1 MASSDKVEVATFASG
16 CFWGTEHIFVK
27 HYKDKGLLK
36 SQVGFTGGD
45 VANPTYRQVCNK
57 DTGHAE
63 AARIEFDPAQL
74 GYAELVEFFYRTHNP
89 TTLDR
94 QGNDVGPQYR
104 SAIFTHSPEQE
115 RIAKEVTAEVQA
127 KHFDPKGL
135 KIVTSILPAGDWWA
149 ADESHQ
155 LYLFKNPNFAPADF
169 YCFSAHRELK
179 SVQISNG
186 FVSTG
191 EDEVENWMDRLP
203 ELLVFTNLTHFL
215 FKSEAM
221 GNNDSYIEAMTS
233 LLESS
238 PSLESLILNIEDVGK
253 SAWAYSLTPVL
264 EALGDVETE
273 WYRFADDTTY
283 PLRAFLV
290 RHPRIRNFG
299 IGLSPDSELYDGID
313 PDLLAELLPSVQHL
327 AFPMF
332 LCESVV
338 TSKLALQIETLAIT
352 NLYLYDDDPF
362 GPTFEVLCED
372 SLPKLRTL
380 EIWASGGCEY
390 KLETEVVEAF
400 LLAAKE
406 LEVLDFEIQVDDIDE
421 FESLLSTTDNL
432 CRKSTSR

>member
-1 MASSDKVEVATFASG
+1 
-16 CFWGTEHIFVK
+16 
-27 HYKDKGLLK
+27 
-36 SQVGFTGGD
+36 
-45 VANPTYRQVCNK
+45 
-57 DTGHAE
+57 
-63 AARIEFDPAQL
+63 
-74 GYAELVEFFYRTHNP
+74 
-89 TTLDR
+89 
-94 QGNDVGPQYR
+94 
-104 SAIFTHSPEQE
+104 
-115 RIAKEVTAEVQA
+115 
-127 KHFDPKGL
+127 
-135 KIVTSILPAGDWWA
+135 
-149 ADESHQ
+149 
-155 LYLFKNPNFAPADF
+155 
-169 YCFSAHRELK
+169 
-179 SVQISNG
+179 
-186 FVSTG
+186 
-191 EDEVENWMDRLP
+191 
-203 ELLVFTNLTHFL
+203 
-215 FKSEAM
+215 M

-264 EALGDVETE
+264 EALGDQFVLPRLRTLRILGDVETE

-299 IGLSPDSELYDGID
+299 IGLSPDGELYDGID

-338 TSKLALQIETLAIT
+338 ASKLALQIETLAIT

-406 LEVLDFEIQVDDIDE
+406 LEVLDFEIQVDDIVSLHTM
-421 FESLLSTTDNL
+421 FLLSGL
-432 CRKSTSR
+432 IGGVIRTSSSHFLAPRIIYVASRHLVEQGCMKRP